1 MDASAAPGQLS
12 PRDPHERVSQMIA
25 KTDMMSVLLEACPS
39 FSTKWES
46 SRDEWRQ
53 EADGP
58 PLSLVLA
65 DFARYLIGM
74 VERGE
79 KAVLVA
85 VFTAVERL
93 LVEGDPDVREATVV
107 GLLEELQNL
116 HLHPN
121 GTAPEQF
128 LPYLGPASA
137 LWWEKLDRFWQN
149 GESLNDDDGAAP
161 AGGAG

>member
-1 MDASAAPGQLS
+1 
-12 PRDPHERVSQMIA
+12 MIA
-25 KTDMMSVLLEACPS
+25 KTDMMSVLLEACSS

-65 DFARYLIGM
+65 DFARHLIGM

-79 KAVLVA
+79 KAVLAA
-85 VFTAVERL
+85 VFSAVERL

-107 GLLEELQNL
+107 GLLEDLQNL
-116 HLHPN
+116 NLHPN

-137 LWWEKLDRFWQN
+137 RWWEKLDRFWRH
-149 GESLNDDDGAAP
+149 GELLTDDDGAAP